1 MKFMMLIL
9 TALLG
14 GVCFSGVQA
23 AKFAHEQSD
32 LVNEVQSLKKT
43 RDQIN
48 AEWTQLLLEQKMLV
62 DDSVIDHA
70 VRNGLD
76 MHMPQATQV
85 VYLD

>member
-1 MKFMMLIL
+1 
-9 TALLG
+9 
-14 GVCFSGVQA
+14 
-23 AKFAHEQSD
+23 
-32 LVNEVQSLKKT
+32 VQSLKKT

-48 AEWTQLLLEQKMLV
+48 AEWTQLLLEQKMLA